1 MQSHSVRANGLPDR
15 AFLVATYQDVRDAAR
30 ARELLAELQELTR
43 SCGAVVA
50 GELVVHLREPHPRL
64 LVGTGKADEI
74 AARCR
79 ELDAN
84 VVVFDD
90 ALSPA
95 QQRNWEEVAGLRAL
109 DRHEVILQI
118 FADRASTREAELQI
132 QLAQAEYLLPRLRNA
147 WRHLSRQQGGLGIRG
162 GEGEKQLEID
172 HRLLRRSI
180 VGLKAELEK
189 VRKQRAEQRKRRQGV
204 PVPSAAIVGYT
215 NVGKSLLLNQLTG
228 ARVLVADK
236 LFATLDPTT
245 RRLALPNH
253 RTLLLTDTVGFVRK
267 LPHLLV
273 EAFKATL
280 EEAVLADLLLH
291 VVDIT
296 SPSFAEQLATTQEVL
311 AEIGAGGKEALV
323 VFNKIDLA
331 DDFLVRRLRHEYPP
345 AVFVSARTGAGFDT
359 LLDRLSEIV
368 NRHLGELRLRLPP
381 DKYAV
386 LAFLHRAGN
395 VREERF
401 EDDGIYVTVAVPA
414 KYRHEL
420 EKYVIS

>member
-15 AFLVATYQDVRDAAR
+15 AFLVATYRDVRDAAR

-74 AARCR
+74 TARCR

-132 QLAQAEYLLPRLRNA
+132 QLAQAEYLLPRLHNA

-172 HRLLRRSI
+172 HRLLRRRI

-215 NVGKSLLLNQLTG
+215 NVGKSLLLNELTG

-245 RRLALPNH
+245 RRLTLPHN

-291 VVDIT
+291 VADIT
-296 SPSFAEQLATTQEVL
+296 SPSFAEHLATTQEVL

-331 DDFLVRRLRHEYPP
+331 DDFLVRRLRHEYPL

-359 LLDRLSEIV
+359 LRARLAEIV
-368 NRHLGELRLRLPP
+368 NRHLGELCLCLPP
-381 DKYAV
+381 DQYAV

-395 VREERF
+395 VLAERF

-414 KYRHEL
+414 KYRRDL
-420 EKYVIS
+420 EKYVIP